1 MEHSTAEAT
10 TPDGDLY
17 RNILIP
23 WQRKLLTKL
32 IQVFGVLGL
41 FAVIPG
47 VYAALQAGIPGIV
60 VLDGLA
66 YAALLPAY
74 LLRERWYVLSATVVV
89 ALQLVVGVGLLLTV
103 GVEAASMLWLLAP
116 MLIGNL
122 LLRLRGTVVV
132 FVISLIAMVAVA
144 VLLQREALPW
154 SIPLY
159 AWYAIMGT
167 YVSLAVILTL
177 ATRFLMNHLLR
188 GILYEQEL
196 NHELDHRVRNNLQLI
211 NSLIFL
217 QSCQDNPSGREEALN
232 QLNTRVMAMGAAFAA
247 VNRTDRS
254 FQVILSRMLERL
266 FGEGGSVANDDGTVE
281 VRSHQPTVSISV
293 DTAVPVAIILT
304 EMVRAGSVRQPESM
318 SLSIS
323 AHGAR
328 DSSVS
333 IHFHRPREPMTPL
346 ITDPLSQDIISAL
359 TAHVSGFYTETPRGE
374 DIELSLTFRDR
385 PFTAPGG
392 ECPQP

>member
-1 MEHSTAEAT
+1 MEHTTAEAT
-10 TPDGDLY
+10 TPSGDLY
-17 RNILIP
+17 RTILIP

-32 IQVFGVLGL
+32 IQIFGVLGL
-41 FAVIPG
+41 FALIPG

-60 VLDGLA
+60 VLNGVA

-74 LLRERWYVLSATVVV
+74 LLRERWYEISASVVV
-89 ALQLVVGVGLLLTV
+89 ALQMVVGVGLLLTV

-132 FVISLIAMVAVA
+132 FAISLIAMVAVA

-159 AWYAIMGT
+159 AWHAIIGT
-167 YVSLAVILTL
+167 YIALAVILTL
-177 ATRFLMNHLLR
+177 ATRFLMNHLLQ

-217 QSCQDNPSGREEALN
+217 QSRQDNPSGAEEVLS
-232 QLNTRVMAMGAAFAA
+232 QLNTRVMAMGAAFSA

-254 FQVILSRMLERL
+254 FRVPLSEMLELL
-266 FGEGGSVANDDGTVE
+266 FAEGDSVGSDSGAVE
-281 VRSHQPTVSISV
+281 VAPQQPTVSISV
-293 DTAVPVAIILT
+293 DTAVPVAIVLA
-304 EMVRAGSVRQPESM
+304 EMVRAGS
-318 SLSIS
+318 
-323 AHGAR
+323 A
-328 DSSVS
+328 
-333 IHFHRPREPMTPL
+333 
-346 ITDPLSQDIISAL
+346 
-359 TAHVSGFYTETPRGE
+359 
-374 DIELSLTFRDR
+374 
-385 PFTAPGG
+385 
-392 ECPQP
+392 C